1 MAAKGGGNETAPRQG
16 ISKNEAVRRA
26 LADLGPDAKLS
37 DLQRHIQERFGLEMS
52 TNHIASSRSDARKQ
66 KAGESKPSARTD
78 EPTPASAEANGAAG
92 QAPQGK
98 VNQMAAMRR
107 ALAELGNDA
116 AVPRLQAF
124 LKDNL
129 GTEMSAK
136 RIASYRG
143 KILRKAAKKP
153 AAPTS
158 EANKEVM
165 ATRSP
170 AEQNRVAATPAPA
183 PTAAVHGTGGIGLD
197 DILTAKALVERV
209 GAEQLRSLIE
219 VLAR

>member
-1 MAAKGGGNETAPRQG
+1 LPDVRLSACGRTTSRPSRCPGRSQG
-16 ISKNEAVRRA
+16 ASVRHCLGQQA
-26 LADLGPDAKLS
+26 ILADGRQQA
-37 DLQRHIQERFGLEMS
+37 IGLE
-52 TNHIASSRSDARKQ
+52 TFPR
-66 KAGESKPSARTD
+66 D
-78 EPTPASAEANGAAG
+78 EP
-92 QAPQGK
+92 
-98 VNQMAAMRR
+98 
-107 ALAELGNDA
+107 
-116 AVPRLQAF
+116 
-124 LKDNL
+124 
-129 GTEMSAK
+129 
-136 RIASYRG
+136 Y
-143 KILRKAAKKP
+143 ILRKAAKKP

-183 PTAAVHGTGGIGLD
+183 PTEAVHGTGGIGLD